1 MEFCKYWWPYYI
13 LLLSYSDETEQTADN
28 DSKTKNNHPTGKR
41 LKEIAKKIKGDGKWR
56 WKGGVSTKDRQE
68 QNKKRRVMKHFR
80 GVKSDKV
87 SKLSSSRLLAYGV
100 SNKKKAK

>member
-1 MEFCKYWWPYYI
+1 VTI
-13 LLLSYSDETEQTADN
+13 LYTFYFRSGETEKTADN
-28 DSKTKNNHPTGKR
+28 DSKTKNNHQTGKR
-41 LKEIAKKIKGDGKWR
+41 LKEIAKKLKGDGKWR